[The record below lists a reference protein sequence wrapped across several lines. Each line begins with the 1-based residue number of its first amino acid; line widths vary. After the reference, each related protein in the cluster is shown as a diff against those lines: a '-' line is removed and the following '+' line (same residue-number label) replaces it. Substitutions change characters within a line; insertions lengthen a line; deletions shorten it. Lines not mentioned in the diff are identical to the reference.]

1 MKQETKEYID
11 AQLGELAQTLRT
23 EANDIAQGIHERIG
37 AVQRDLADVKR
48 HTVDH
53 CRLGAHNAEVT
64 NAVLDDLQRRLT
76 VLDKLAGIS
85 SESPQLDAELSELNQ
100 RFDAATARANS
111 PLGSLLD
118 FLTNGPGPSG
128 GPSILGG
135 IFGS

>member
-11 AQLGELAQTLRT
+11 NEVNNLATVLRK
-23 EANDIAQGIHERIG
+23 EVSDIAQGIHERIG
-37 AVQRDLADVKR
+37 AVQQELADVKH
-48 HTVDH
+48 HTDDH
-53 CRLGAHNAEVT
+53 CRLGAHNSDIANAVFEDIDRRL
-64 NAVLDDLQRRLT
+64 AVLDT
-76 VLDKLAGIS
+76 LAGIS